1 MGFSIDIYLQL
12 HVLPFVLDVYSLI
25 MNELNKWKLEAAAVV
40 VKRLLSNVQI
50 KEGGS
55 PWKFLEEG
63 GSDWTS
69 PPTPPQKNSKF
80 TNSYTRRKVTKN
92 LKDFINLKTSWLAF
106 INQGPLVNQNHTIH
120 SSWSLGSLSSTGT
133 LISISLD
140 WHQLLYGCC
149 QVFKWCEN

>member
-1 MGFSIDIYLQL
+1 MKARAWYI
-12 HVLPFVLDVYSLI
+12 
-25 MNELNKWKLEAAAVV
+25 AAAVV

-63 GSDWTS
+63 GSDWTPC
-69 PPTPPQKNSKF
+69 PPPPKKIISKF

-106 INQGPLVNQNHTIH
+106 INQGPLVIQNHTIH